1 MDLKGKKLI
10 LSSAS
15 PRRRELLA
23 GLGLEFDID
32 TNTSFVEHYD
42 DSTPLENI
50 PALMSEG
57 KSAGFHRPL
66 ALAYA
71 IHF

>member
-32 TNTSFVEHYD
+32 TNTSFV
-42 DSTPLENI
+42 
-50 PALMSEG
+50 
-57 KSAGFHRPL
+57 
-66 ALAYA
+66 
-71 IHF
+71 